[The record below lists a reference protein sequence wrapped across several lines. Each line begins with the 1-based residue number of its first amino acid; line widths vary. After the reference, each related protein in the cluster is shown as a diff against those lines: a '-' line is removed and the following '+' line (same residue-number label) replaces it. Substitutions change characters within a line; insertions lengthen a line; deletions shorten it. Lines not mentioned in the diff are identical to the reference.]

1 MKRNGKGEPP
11 EPQQAGVIAVRRTG
25 GDVEMCLIRRKESRG
40 WGIPKGMVER
50 GDTLEETALNEAWEE
65 AGLKGRL
72 VGGAIGTYEYEKW
85 DLHLVVAV
93 YVMEVLEEYTDWEEA
108 HFRERTWTSL
118 GEAAAMLA
126 DHPVLPLL
134 QGVRPRLESPKRRVA
149 RS

>member
-1 MKRNGKGEPP
+1 M
-11 EPQQAGVIAVRRTG
+11 IALRRAG
-25 GDVEMCLIRRKESRG
+25 GDVEICLIRRKESRR

-72 VGGAIGTYEYEKW
+72 IGESIGTYEYEKW

-93 YVMEVLEEYTDWEEA
+93 YVMDVLEELADWEEA
-108 HFRERTWTSL
+108 HFRERTWISL

-126 DHPVLPLL
+126 DHPALPLL
-134 QGVRPRLESPKRRVA
+134 KRVRPALKA
-149 RS
+149 CIGND